1 MMSSRILCRR
11 FVNYFTILRL
21 PQSYDLDSTLLRE
34 KVRDLQKKAHPD
46 KVRVLLSFSCIGIIK
61 VGIIKGGCQAQS
73 ALINEA
79 ARALQSHHERG
90 LHLCQGQNTV
100 TNLNYYD
107 RQGFR
112 DESFDPNGSITRW
125 EGYGRK

>member
-46 KVRVLLSFSCIGIIK
+46 K
-61 VGIIKGGCQAQS
+61 GGCQAQS

-90 LHLCQGQNTV
+90 LHLC
-100 TNLNYYD
+100 
-107 RQGFR
+107 
-112 DESFDPNGSITRW
+112 
-125 EGYGRK
+125 